1 MQKREKLLNEISNIL
16 ELENDT
22 FSLNRIIEYTQF
34 PKRKSF
40 FEKAILK
47 ENRPYGVFNDSEEIL
62 IYQSRKS
69 LEFTDYQKEYSELI
83 VRNVN
88 KLIDLRDK

>member
-16 ELENDT
+16 ELESDT

-34 PKRKSF
+34 PKRKIF

-47 ENRPYGVFNDSEEIL
+47 ENRPYGVFNDNEEIL